1 MFGLPF
7 FRRDLPALEGEKVRL
22 RIPLAGDYREWA
34 SLRGESRAF
43 LERWEPRWTP
53 DELERSAWRHRI
65 SRYREDYERGTAIA
79 FLIFE
84 REGGKLAGGITLGN
98 IRHGVSQSG
107 HIGYWIGERYAG
119 RGLMTDAVKVLT
131 RFSFET
137 LRLHRIEAACIPDN
151 ARSIRV
157 LEKAGFQREGL
168 LRSYLRIN
176 GLWQDHYLYA
186 RIADDI
192 PGAGTKD

>member
-1 MFGLPF
+1 VFALPF
-7 FRRDLPALEGEKVRL
+7 FRRDLPALEGEKVFL
-22 RIPLAGDYREWA
+22 RVPFAGDYREWA
-34 SLRGESRAF
+34 ALRGESRGF
-43 LERWEPRWTP
+43 LERWEPRWSP

-65 SRYREDYERGTAIA
+65 GRYREDYAQGTAIA
-79 FLIFE
+79 FFIFE
-84 REGGKLAGGITLGN
+84 RGSGKLSGGITLGN

-119 RGLMTDAVKVLT
+119 RGMMTDAVKVLA
-131 RFSFET
+131 RFSFDT
-137 LRLHRIEAACIPDN
+137 LRLHRIEAACIPEN

-157 LEKAGFQREGL
+157 LEKAGFRREGL

-192 PGAGTKD
+192 PGAVTKD

>member
-1 MFGLPF
+1 MFALPF
-7 FRRDLPALEGEKVRL
+7 FRRDLPALEGEKVFL
-22 RIPLAGDYREWA
+22 RVPFAGDYREWA
-34 SLRGESRAF
+34 ALRGESRGF
-43 LERWEPRWTP
+43 LERWEPRWSP

-65 SRYREDYERGTAIA
+65 GRYREDYAQGTAIA
-79 FLIFE
+79 FFIFE
-84 REGGKLAGGITLGN
+84 RGSGKLSGGITLGN

-119 RGLMTDAVKVLT
+119 RGMMTDAVKVLA
-131 RFSFET
+131 RFSFDT

-157 LEKAGFQREGL
+157 LEKAGFRREGL

-192 PGAGTKD
+192 PGAVTKD

>member
-1 MFGLPF
+1 MFALPF
-7 FRRDLPALEGEKVRL
+7 FRRDLPALEGEKVFL
-22 RIPLAGDYREWA
+22 RVPFAGDYREWA
-34 SLRGESRAF
+34 ALRGESRSF
-43 LERWEPRWTP
+43 LERWEPRWSP

-65 SRYREDYERGTAIA
+65 GRYREDYAQGTAIA
-79 FLIFE
+79 FFIFE
-84 REGGKLAGGITLGN
+84 RGSGKLSGGITLGN

-119 RGLMTDAVKVLT
+119 RGLMTDAVKVLA

-157 LEKAGFQREGL
+157 LEKAGFRREGL

-192 PGAGTKD
+192 PGAVTKD

>member
-1 MFGLPF
+1 MFALPF
-7 FRRDLPALEGEKVRL
+7 FRRGLPALEGEKVRL
-22 RIPLAGDYREWA
+22 RVPLPGDYREWA
-34 SLRGESRAF
+34 QLRGESRAF
-43 LERWEPRWTP
+43 LERWEPRWMP
-53 DELERSAWRHRI
+53 DELERGAWRLRLA
-65 SRYREDYERGTAIA
+65 RYREDYAQGTALA
-79 FLIFE
+79 FFIFE
-84 REGGKLAGGITLGN
+84 REGGRLAGGITLGN

-107 HIGYWIGERYAG
+107 HVGYWIGERYAG
-119 RGLMTDAVKVLT
+119 RGLMTDAVRVLT

-157 LEKAGFQREGL
+157 LEKAGFKREGL

-192 PGAGTKD
+192 SDAGTKD

>member
-1 MFGLPF
+1 VLALPF
-7 FRRDLPALEGEKVRL
+7 FRRVLPALEGERVRL
-22 RIPLAGDYREWA
+22 RLPASRDYREW
-34 SLRGESRAF
+34 SQLRGESRAF
-43 LERWEPRWTP
+43 LERWEPRWMP
-53 DELERSAWRHRI
+53 DELERSAWRLRL
-65 SRYREDYERGTAIA
+65 SRFREDYAQGTAIA
-79 FLIFE
+79 FFLFE
-84 REGGKLAGGITLGN
+84 RQSGRLAGGITLGN

-107 HIGYWIGERYAG
+107 HIGYWIGERYGG
-119 RGLMTDAVKVLT
+119 RGLMTDAVKVLA

-157 LEKAGFQREGL
+157 LEKAGFRREGL
-168 LRSYLRIN
+168 LRSYLKIN

-192 PGAGTKD
+192 PGAATKD

>member
-1 MFGLPF
+1 MFALPF
-7 FRRDLPALEGEKVRL
+7 FRRDLPALEGEKVFL
-22 RIPLAGDYREWA
+22 RVPFAGDYREWA
-34 SLRGESRAF
+34 ALRGESRNF
-43 LERWEPRWTP
+43 LERWEPRWSP

-65 SRYREDYERGTAIA
+65 GRYREDYAQGTAIA
-79 FLIFE
+79 FFIFE
-84 REGGKLAGGITLGN
+84 RGSGKLSGGITLGN

-119 RGLMTDAVKVLT
+119 RGMMTDAVKVLA
-131 RFSFET
+131 RFSFDT

-157 LEKAGFQREGL
+157 LEKAGFRREGL

-192 PGAGTKD
+192 PGAVTKD